1 MDSYK
6 ITFYDTTAEIVE
18 DFMWDMDMWDLIN
31 DMNMG
36 AIDVV
41 IIDTVPMNANDFEL
55 MRTHL
60 VKYWG
65 SDVEWDIYKY

>member
-6 ITFYDTTAEIVE
+6 ITFYNTTVDEVE
-18 DFMWDMDMWDLIN
+18 DFMWDGSMDDLIN

-36 AIDVV
+36 GDDVV
-41 IIDTVPMNANDFEL
+41 IIDTVDMTPNDFEL
-55 MRTHL
+55 MRSYL
-60 VKYWG
+60 VKHWG